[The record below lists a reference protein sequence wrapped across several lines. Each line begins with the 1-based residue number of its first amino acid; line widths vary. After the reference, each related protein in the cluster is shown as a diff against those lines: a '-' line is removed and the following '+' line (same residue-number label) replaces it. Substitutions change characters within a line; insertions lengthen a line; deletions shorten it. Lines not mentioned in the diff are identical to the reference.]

1 MKIYID
7 GACSPNPGHGRAVA
21 IVEKTETSSRVK
33 LTKKLQDVTN
43 NIAEYNALLLALEYI
58 KSNVLGITMERKP
71 KQITIYTDSKLIN
84 GHINESWKVN
94 VNIALVTKSK
104 KLLHEIKETGI
115 EIIIKWV
122 PREKN
127 IAGVMIENGEI

>member
-84 GHINESWKVN
+84 GHMNESWKVN